1 MARRRTQAVASAAFT
16 DRDAV
21 DRAMRDLLEAGIP
34 RDLIEVATDAATAG
48 RFFRKG
54 PGHRAYTLLSYAG
67 RGALIGIILSM
78 ILSLVLVFFVDI
90 RYAGPL
96 SIVQTLGPNVGTLAG
111 AVIGALW
118 GLVRP
123 MPAADYYRRVRQTGG
138 ILVIVHCKSHDQAER
153 IVGRLGDLGGREP
166 QVVPAT

>member
-1 MARRRTQAVASAAFT
+1 MPKRRTQAIASAAFD

-21 DRAMRDLLEAGIP
+21 DRALRGLLESGIP
-34 RDLIEVATDAATAG
+34 RDLIEVAADAGTAK
-48 RFFRKG
+48 RFFRRG
-54 PGHRAYTLLSYAG
+54 PSHRAYTLLAYAG

-78 ILSLVLVFFVDI
+78 ILSLVLVFTVDV

-123 MPAADYYRRVRQTGG
+123 RPTADYYCRVKQTGG
-138 ILVIVHCKSHDQAER
+138 ILVIVHCKTQDQAAR
-153 IVGRLGDLGGREP
+153 IVSRLGDLGGREP